1 MAELFRY
8 IEQAFVAISDKQA
21 IAVGR
26 RSDLQDKLRDAVSER
41 LPRDRL
47 RSIADAFVAQYFHSR
62 FDDPLQMGQQFRSF
76 RKRLA
81 QPLHGTD
88 GINQLIAATF
98 DSNAMDLVA
107 SDAFLADKALLD
119 DILVAVKISTGF
131 DRVNA
136 HDLVATR
143 QVIAFIEDV
152 ASGRRADRTAG
163 ATSAVLRLPIRIPTE
178 FVYPVTP
185 REEVPPSPPSDAPDE
200 SARQHAALLAEQ
212 QHFKRAYEMIMSL
225 PPDQF
230 EMRPVS
236 RKADGH
242 DAADNA
248 SGKETPG
255 RGGCA
260 YEMDAPSA
268 TPSFLAIPDAAIEQL
283 GVDVKKTLE
292 RAKIDIAGAPVS
304 HVISK
309 IKRQWQDVSQQL
321 APYQAPVP
329 TKVFRLGAHLFAV
342 QDSAATIATGT
353 REVQ

>member
-152 ASGRRADRTAG
+152 ASGRR
-163 ATSAVLRLPIRIPTE
+163 
-178 FVYPVTP
+178 
-185 REEVPPSPPSDAPDE
+185 
-200 SARQHAALLAEQ
+200 
-212 QHFKRAYEMIMSL
+212 
-225 PPDQF
+225 
-230 EMRPVS
+230 
-236 RKADGH
+236 
-242 DAADNA
+242 
-248 SGKETPG
+248 
-255 RGGCA
+255 
-260 YEMDAPSA
+260 
-268 TPSFLAIPDAAIEQL
+268 
-283 GVDVKKTLE
+283 VKQ
-292 RAKIDIAGAPVS
+292 RAKLSRFPG
-304 HVISK
+304 
-309 IKRQWQDVSQQL
+309 
-321 APYQAPVP
+321 
-329 TKVFRLGAHLFAV
+329 
-342 QDSAATIATGT
+342 
-353 REVQ
+353 